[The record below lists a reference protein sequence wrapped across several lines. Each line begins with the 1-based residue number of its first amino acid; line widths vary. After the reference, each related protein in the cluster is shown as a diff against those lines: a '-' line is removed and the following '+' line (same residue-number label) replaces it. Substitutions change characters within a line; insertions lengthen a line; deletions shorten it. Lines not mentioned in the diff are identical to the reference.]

1 MKIKLTLRYVLSV
14 AIIAV
19 IVVTINITIAF
30 LLINNQSKYDQSKY
44 GGNDKITGFVRDFGK
59 YIDLGEDN
67 KLYINNNGKNLIDK
81 SNSWVQIL
89 NEDNREVYS
98 YHKPKEIK
106 DKHTTIEIINGY
118 KYAGGLGDTSQILAG
133 YKDIDNVTYT
143 YLIGF
148 PSNIIKKNIFIT
160 ETTTTNSYIKSGI
173 IAIIIVDFIIAIIF
187 GYIFSKGL
195 TKPVKNII
203 DSVDHL
209 YEGNYEVYFKEKGLY
224 INVFKKLNILSYKLK
239 ENELE
244 RKKIDKMRDEWVA
257 NISHDIKTPLSSIKG
272 YAEFLE
278 QDYDFSRD
286 DIKSFANII
295 HNKSDYI
302 KELVEDLNLNIQLK
316 NNISILK
323 KEKVNIVSLVKDSV
337 IDILNDSKYSKVDIR
352 FECSED
358 KIFIDIDKVLMKR
371 VLNNLI
377 YNALVHNDENISIVV
392 SVYKNDKTYISIS
405 DNGKGISE
413 SDLENIFDR
422 YYRGTNTGEAHKGS
436 GLGMSIAKEIVNAHN
451 GDITINSVLGKG
463 TDIKIIL

>member
-1 MKIKLTLRYVLSV
+1 MKIKLTFRYVLSI
-14 AIIAV
+14 AIVAV
-19 IVVTINITIAF
+19 IVVIINITIIS
-30 LLINNQSKYDQSKY
+30 LLVFNQSKNNLSEY
-44 GGNDKITGFVRDFGK
+44 GGNDKITSFVRDFEK

-89 NEDNREVYS
+89 DEDNREVYG
-98 YHKPKEIK
+98 YNKPKEIK

-118 KYAGGLGDTSQILAG
+118 KYAGGLGGTSEILAG

-148 PSNIIKKNIFIT
+148 PSDILKKHVFVT
-160 ETTTTNSYIKSGI
+160 ESNTTNSYIKSGI
-173 IAIIIVDFIIAIIF
+173 RSIIIVDFIIAIIF

-203 DSVDHL
+203 DGVDHL
-209 YEGNYEVYFKEKGLY
+209 YDGNYEIYFKEKGIYL
-224 INVFKKLNILSYKLK
+224 NVLKKLNSLSDKLK
-239 ENELE
+239 ENEFE

-278 QDYDFSRD
+278 QDYDFSSD
-286 DIKSFANII
+286 DIKSYANII

-302 KELVEDLNLNIQLK
+302 KELVDDLNLNIKLK
-316 NNISILK
+316 NNKSILK
-323 KEKVNIVSLVKDSV
+323 KEEVNIVSLVKDSV

-358 KIFIDIDKVLMKR
+358 KIFIDIDKVLMQR

-405 DNGKGISE
+405 DNGNGIRE

-422 YYRGTNTGEAHKGS
+422 YYRGTNTGEDHKGS

-451 GDITINSVLGKG
+451 GDIKINSVLGKG
-463 TDIKIIL
+463 TDIKITL